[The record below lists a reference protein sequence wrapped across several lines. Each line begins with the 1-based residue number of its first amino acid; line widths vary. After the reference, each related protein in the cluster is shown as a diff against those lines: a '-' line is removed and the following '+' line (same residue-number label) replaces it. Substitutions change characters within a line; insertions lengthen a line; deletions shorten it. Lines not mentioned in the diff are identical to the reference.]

1 MARPFSGEFAACKD
15 DACEPLKIGVNA
27 PSRICER
34 VKGKSQVKALLIP
47 VKDLRNAK
55 QRLAPALPQ
64 PQRTALAEAMF
75 EDFCASVA
83 KIRCVDRIFVATNY
97 EPAIER
103 ASAFG
108 WDVLRET
115 SQESESASVDAASR
129 ICAGLGITSLARLP
143 IDLPLVIPTDIEQ
156 LFAAARPAPSAVI
169 VPSRSGTGTN
179 ALLRTPPT
187 LFSSFFGANSFPKH
201 TREAERCGAGLAVL
215 RNERLEL
222 DVDDWDDLQVLASR
236 PDLPAATR
244 GWLARAGLLPQALAA
259 SASAYSLRAYPG
271 DAFEE

>member
-1 MARPFSGEFAACKD
+1 
-15 DACEPLKIGVNA
+15 VN
-27 PSRICER
+27 
-34 VKGKSQVKALLIP
+34 ALLIP
-47 VKDLRNAK
+47 VKDLRKAK
-55 QRLAPALPQ
+55 QRLAPALSQ

-75 EDFCASVA
+75 DDFCASVA

-103 ASAFG
+103 ARALG

-129 ICAGLGITSLARLP
+129 ICTGLGIMSLARLP
-143 IDLPLVIPTDIEQ
+143 IDLPLVTPTDIEQ

-201 TREAERCGAGLAVL
+201 TREAERCGAELAVL

-244 GWLARAGLLPQALAA
+244 CWLVRAGLLPQALAA
-259 SASAYSLRAYPG
+259 SAAAYSLRACPG
-271 DAFEE
+271 DALEE

>member
-1 MARPFSGEFAACKD
+1 M
-15 DACEPLKIGVNA
+15 
-27 PSRICER
+27 
-34 VKGKSQVKALLIP
+34 KALLIP

-55 QRLAPALPQ
+55 QRLAPALSQ

-75 EDFCASVA
+75 DDFCASVA
-83 KIRCVDRIFVATNY
+83 QISCVDRIFVATNY

-143 IDLPLVIPTDIEQ
+143 IDLPLVTPADIEQ

-187 LFSSFFGANSFPKH
+187 LFSSFFGPNSFPKH
-201 TREAERCGAGLAVL
+201 TREAERCGAELAVL

-236 PDLPAATR
+236 RDLPSATR

-259 SASAYSLRAYPG
+259 SATAYSLRAYPG
-271 DAFEE
+271 DALEE